1 MQQCTGVVEDSVQ
14 PEYNEEF
21 SFCLAAPDIVGKV
34 LKLSLMDHDS
44 SGKRVVGFSVLAL
57 DSCGLGEGELSVKE
71 VWLVI
76 SCPCHITS
84 WPGVAEH
91 PGEGDAGADPPPG
104 RQVGRCPGVRLDQGC
119 LCRLELSLR
128 YDTQHGRLTLG
139 ILSLRISAVND

>member
-1 MQQCTGVVEDSVQ
+1 MSAIPLCVVTCFTCMQQCTGVVEDSVQ

-76 SCPCHITS
+76 SYHVIIAC
-84 WPGVAEH
+84 E
-91 PGEGDAGADPPPG
+91 AD
-104 RQVGRCPGVRLDQGC
+104 L
-119 LCRLELSLR
+119 
-128 YDTQHGRLTLG
+128 
-139 ILSLRISAVND
+139 

>member
-1 MQQCTGVVEDSVQ
+1 MSAIPLCVVTCFTCMQQCTGVVEDSVQ

-34 LKLSLMDHDS
+34 LKLSLVDHDS

-76 SCPCHITS
+76 SCHIMSYHIMARCGSTS
-84 WPGVAEH
+84 
-91 PGEGDAGADPPPG
+91 
-104 RQVGRCPGVRLDQGC
+104 RRR
-119 LCRLELSLR
+119 
-128 YDTQHGRLTLG
+128 
-139 ILSLRISAVND
+139 